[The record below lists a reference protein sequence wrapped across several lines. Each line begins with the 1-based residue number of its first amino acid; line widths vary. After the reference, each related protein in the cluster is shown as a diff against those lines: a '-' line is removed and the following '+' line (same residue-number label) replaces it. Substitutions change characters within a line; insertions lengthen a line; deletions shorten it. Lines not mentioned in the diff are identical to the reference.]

1 MVGLAYQAETSI
13 KLWSGLLIGDG
24 EIGSLNHGSYLK
36 GESVTL
42 GLIRTVCKSVSE
54 RDCEKS
60 GRMVTFATFLKENYN
75 KSEILLYTFE
85 INNGGGVFELYSKL
99 NEFFDKIEK
108 ENKLLT
114 SVYWDLH
121 VLQFKVG
128 CRCLSLVHKLVS
140 GTFWRKNGKRK
151 QCLEYVM

>member
-13 KLWSGLLIGDG
+13 KLWRGLLIGDG
-24 EIGSLNHGSYLK
+24 KIGSLNHGSYLK
-36 GESVTL
+36 GESGTL

-54 RDCEKS
+54 RDCGKS

-75 KSEILLYTFE
+75 KSEIPLYTFE
-85 INNGGGVFELYSKL
+85 INNGGGVFELYRKSK
-99 NEFFDKIEK
+99 EFFDKIEK

-121 VLQFKVG
+121 VLQFKGG
-128 CRCLSLVHKLVS
+128 CCLSLVHKVVS
-140 GTFWRKNGKRK
+140 GLFWRKNGKRK
-151 QCLEYVM
+151 QCLEYVI